1 MLNSLPIPLSP
12 IQRHLASLRRLSVF
26 LIAATFLL
34 ALFAAPPV
42 AAQVASVDASQIAQV
57 KNNAEGAA
65 LLKSWSDRSRAGVAG
80 MIAQEVSVSKEIE
93 SGYVRLNKSC
103 EIAAALKDKAP
114 KIDTSQTNVYSKQF
128 DDRLSHVVGT
138 QQEVVG
144 KAQSM
149 IKTLDANPPPN
160 CGLFSGDS
168 LVCRTYKYKKEMLAY
183 LQSSS
188 NTYYDIVGKRYQL
201 YKSIANKNNEQCV
214 RPDFLAKLA
223 SSDEEYLVSYERKS
237 TQVFLRL
244 LDAVQNAFLN
254 IAP

>member
-1 MLNSLPIPLSP
+1 ML
-12 IQRHLASLRRLSVF
+12 F
-26 LIAATFLL
+26 T
-34 ALFAAPPV
+34 APPV

-128 DDRLSHVVGT
+128 DDRLTRVQGVR
-138 QQEVVG
+138 QEVVG

-149 IKTLDANPPPN
+149 LKSLDVNPPPN

-168 LVCRTYKYKKEMLAY
+168 LPCQTYKYKKEMLEY
-183 LQSSS
+183 LQLSANS
-188 NTYYDIVGKRYQL
+188 YYDIVGKRYQL
-201 YKSIANKNNEQCV
+201 YKTIANKNNEQCV

-223 SSDEEYLVSYERKS
+223 SSDEEHLVSFERKS

-254 IAP
+254 TAP